1 MQKSQPTKIDSTPVL
16 IPLLLAAKSCAKEI
30 AAAGE
35 RHELSV
41 DEWLILDALSSSDG
55 LTMSQLQQHCVGAAS
70 SITRAVDRMVERALV
85 FREVGQADRR
95 QVFVHISTLGD
106 SLYTKFSRE
115 LGRVEEQLNQ
125 ELQDAN
131 IDPATLKAVLEKF
144 N

>member
-1 MQKSQPTKIDSTPVL
+1 
-16 IPLLLAAKSCAKEI
+16 
-30 AAAGE
+30 
-35 RHELSV
+35 
-41 DEWLILDALSSSDG
+41 
-55 LTMSQLQQHCVGAAS
+55 
-70 SITRAVDRMVERALV
+70 MVERALV

-106 SLYTKFSRE
+106 SLYTKISRE

-125 ELQDAN
+125 ELQDAD